1 MTRDVEVQDAPAVMM
16 DDEEAVQ
23 EAEGNCGH
31 GEEVHGRDGFAVI
44 VKKGE
49 PPSCRFWVSGCPLH
63 PARDGSLRYIETH
76 HEKLAMNPRSIPSW
90 VLGHHSEYQIADFL
104 CELIPASSFSR
115 SGDQAPVQAEARA
128 MPADHGL
135 GSDDDESLLQS
146 GPEPAREHPKDF
158 VQRAELGFGMLVL
171 QYRELLAERQ
181 VLQEQASP

>member
-1 MTRDVEVQDAPAVMM
+1 
-16 DDEEAVQ
+16 
-23 EAEGNCGH
+23 
-31 GEEVHGRDGFAVI
+31 
-44 VKKGE
+44 
-49 PPSCRFWVSGCPLH
+49 
-63 PARDGSLRYIETH
+63 
-76 HEKLAMNPRSIPSW
+76 MNPRSTPRW

-135 GSDDDESLLQS
+135 GSDDDESLLPS
-146 GPEPAREHPKDF
+146 GPELAREHPKDF